1 MISLQSS
8 GSFKKTES
16 YLSRL
21 LKNDIKTQLQRFG
34 QEGVTALSQATPK
47 DSGKAASSWS
57 YSVEKTRTG
66 YELSWSNDNVENGAR
81 VVLLIQYG
89 HGTNGGG
96 YVAGRDFINP
106 ALKPI
111 FDKIEREVWKVVKTA

>member
-66 YELSWSNDNVENGAR
+66 YELVLSTVRATSHETQCTSFSVSVCVWS
-81 VVLLIQYG
+81 
-89 HGTNGGG
+89 
-96 YVAGRDFINP
+96 
-106 ALKPI
+106 
-111 FDKIEREVWKVVKTA
+111 

>member
-1 MISLQSS
+1 
-8 GSFKKTES
+8 
-16 YLSRL
+16 L